1 MKFGSRLKR
10 VRERKNLT
18 QAQLGI
24 MLGFNPVTASVRINQ
39 YEKNKKQPKEDI
51 LRKLEVILDVPR
63 EIFTGEVTEYAEA
76 FIAGNM
82 TLEEAYKGACDRSNY
97 VFERSWDEACIY
109 KYNGQIKFLDDYM
122 KHYKISKPGNQMYI
136 NNIFVVC

>member
-1 MKFGSRLKR
+1 MGSRLKR

-24 MLGFNPVTASVRINQ
+24 LIGFNPVTAAVRINQ
-39 YEKNKKQPKEDI
+39 YERNKKRPKEDI
-51 LRKLEVILDVPR
+51 LIRLENKLDVPR
-63 EIFTGEVTEYAEA
+63 ELITGEVIEYAEC
-76 FIAGNM
+76 FIAGDM
-82 TLEEAYKGACDRSNY
+82 TLEEAYKGACERSNY

-122 KHYKISKPGNQMYI
+122 KFYKISKPGNQLYI
-136 NNIFVVC
+136 NNIFVIC

>member
-1 MKFGSRLKR
+1 MWQFVKPDVPDMNGVVTSVVLLK
-10 VRERKNLT
+10 
-18 QAQLGI
+18 
-24 MLGFNPVTASVRINQ
+24 
-39 YEKNKKQPKEDI
+39 
-51 LRKLEVILDVPR
+51 RKLEEVLDVPR
-63 EIFTGEVTEYAEA
+63 EIITGEVTEYAEA